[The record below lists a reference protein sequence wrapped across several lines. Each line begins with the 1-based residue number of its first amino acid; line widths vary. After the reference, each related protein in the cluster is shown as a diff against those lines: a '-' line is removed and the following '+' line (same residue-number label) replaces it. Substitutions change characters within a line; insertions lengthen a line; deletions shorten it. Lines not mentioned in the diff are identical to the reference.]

1 MQQTVPES
9 GPEFLNNSQE
19 PQSRQKN
26 RLVLSPLL
34 SSLRFLD
41 PLHRE
46 EETENQPSRRRKQ
59 EPIDCLQERGS
70 RQMERWANRERIQRE
85 RGGSVEWVEKRRRKG
100 MGGGKFVK
108 REREKDREEER
119 VGW

>member
-1 MQQTVPES
+1 MQQTVQET

-19 PQSRQKN
+19 PQSTKEQARSESSSF
-26 RLVLSPLL
+26 LSP
-34 SSLRFLD
+34 FLD